1 MNPAIYNPLAA
12 ILRTAQSLDPR
23 QLSPSTP
30 LAPILQ
36 SLTILSIDTQNA
48 IHAIQ
53 SALHSHQTT
62 FGSHFTIETQPP
74 K

>member
-12 ILRTAQSLDPR
+12 IYRTSQSLDPR
-23 QLSPSTP
+23 HLSPSTP
-30 LAPILQ
+30 LAPLLN

-53 SALHSHQTT
+53 TT
-62 FGSHFTIETQPP
+62 FGSHFTIENHNEKNHPQNGQ
-74 K
+74 